1 MAAAEAQ
8 PEADEAAADP
18 DEAPAEQHGLLLPLP
33 PSPALPPL
41 TAPGRWGCFHISI
54 KRPSKLN
61 SYGAFEGTCPFHRK
75 NSTTGCKKIQVIRG
89 PTLQDREDA
98 LLRTKFWCALAFT
111 VKRQHEHVFEASA
124 CGNLD
129 PEVVEAM
136 RIDHGPEAGQV
147 VPDSFFDEPHAA
159 AHKRRRTG
167 GTPVH
172 SDDIIRAIA
181 GARAAGAA
189 GRAGAVTAVAAAP
202 SRGRGHT
209 AANWSLIFLG
219 FGRLLLYVVWRSEL
233 ISMSMCCLS

>member
-111 VKRQHEHVFEASA
+111 VKHQYQHVFEVSA

-159 AHKRRRTG
+159 APKRRRTG

-219 FGRLLLYVVWRSEL
+219 FGQFLLYVVWGSEL